1 MFRGIIFLIA
11 VFIPLFSI
19 TAAPVFGWSSMEPAV
34 DKVVIINNPDNV
46 QVSFEIK
53 NAFTKE
59 IEEGIKSGIPTT
71 FTFFVEIYRKQ
82 GLWFDE
88 TLADMTFRHTVK
100 YDTLKEEY
108 EIMLE
113 EKPLGTDLKS
123 APIRVKEVLQA
134 KKIMAGADN
143 IIVKPSSA
151 LKKGEGYKLRIK
163 ATLDPV
169 NLPFPL
175 NYMLFFVS
183 FWNYETSWYEKEFVM
198 Q

>member
-1 MFRGIIFLIA
+1 MFRAILL
-11 VFIPLFSI
+11 VL
-19 TAAPVFGWSSMEPAV
+19 
-34 DKVVIINNPDNV
+34 VIIVVHLSSSVAYSSDAMVDNVFMVNNPDDM

-59 IEEGIKSGIPTT
+59 IEEGIKSGMPTS
-71 FTFFVEIYRKQ
+71 FTFFVELYRKQ

-88 TLADMTFRHTVK
+88 TLASQIFRHTVK

-108 EIMLE
+108 EIILE
-113 EKPLGTDLKS
+113 EKPQNI
-123 APIRVKEVLQA
+123 IRIKDIEQT
-134 KKIMAGADN
+134 KKIMASSEN
-143 IIVKPSSA
+143 ISIKPAYA
-151 LKKGEGYKLRIK
+151 LKKGEQYQLRIK
-163 ATLDPV
+163 ATLDAV

-183 FWNYETSWYEKEFVM
+183 FWNYETAWYEKEFVI